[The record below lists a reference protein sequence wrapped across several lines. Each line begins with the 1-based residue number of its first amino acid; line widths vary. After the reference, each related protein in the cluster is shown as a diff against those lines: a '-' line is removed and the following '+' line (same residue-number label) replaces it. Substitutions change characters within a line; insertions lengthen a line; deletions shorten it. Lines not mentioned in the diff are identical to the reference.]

1 VIYVMECESCK
12 YTFEIPQSIHDD
24 PVKICPECG
33 ESTLSRVIQP
43 SIIICKGAPT
53 TLGHHAHRKTET
65 MGTYEYQDKL
75 HDYYERHPSKAPKE
89 LPWWAKDS
97 KKIDTSL
104 ANLTPQQQKTYI
116 ETGIKP

>member
-1 VIYVMECESCK
+1 MIYVMECDSCK
-12 YTFEIPQSIHDD
+12 YSFEIQQSIHDQ
-24 PVKICPECG
+24 PISTCPQCHRN
-33 ESTLSRVIQP
+33 SLFRVIQ
-43 SIIICKGAPT
+43 SIAILCKQEPK
-53 TLGHHAHRKTET
+53 TLGHHAHRNSSK
-65 MGTYEYQDKL
+65 MGKIEYEDKL
-75 HDYYERHPSKAPKE
+75 KNYYEKHPSKAPKE